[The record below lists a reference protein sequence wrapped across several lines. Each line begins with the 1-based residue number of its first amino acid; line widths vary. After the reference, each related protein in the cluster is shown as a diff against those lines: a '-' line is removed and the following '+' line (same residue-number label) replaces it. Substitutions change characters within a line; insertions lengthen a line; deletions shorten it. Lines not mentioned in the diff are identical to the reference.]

1 MPFKAVVFDLD
12 GTLIDTLEDL
22 GNAMNRIL
30 MERGLPTHNMDA
42 YRHFIGDGV
51 AMLVT
56 RALPEEKRNDDS
68 ISVYS
73 EAFREEYSKNWN
85 VMTKPYD
92 SVPEMQEYS
101 KNWNVMTKP
110 YDSVPEMLDALKL
123 GGLKMSILSN
133 KPHDFTELC
142 VSELLPNW
150 NFDVVIGQRDSVP
163 LKPDPTSAL
172 EIAEFL
178 NIPPV
183 DFLYLGDTDI
193 DMKTAIA
200 AGMFPAGVLWG
211 FRSAEELQEG
221 GARALIQ
228 SPMEIM
234 NLINDFK

>member
-73 EAFREEYSKNWN
+73 EAFR
-85 VMTKPYD
+85 
-92 SVPEMQEYS
+92 QEYS

>member
-73 EAFREEYSKNWN
+73 EAFRE
-85 VMTKPYD
+85 
-92 SVPEMQEYS
+92 EYS